1 MDGLA
6 EKSKKAYVRLYE
18 KVGEEIGM
26 HFLDKLE
33 GGGLAPAIG
42 NKRQSEFERVMADAR
57 GGSKSI
63 SSTAQDELKRIAE
76 ERRKLTSLNQE
87 RERQF
92 MRSEINVDGRE
103 SLTKK
108 TSISDLFKKYNI

>member
-26 HFLDKLE
+26 HFLEKLE

-42 NKRQSEFERVMADAR
+42 NKR
-57 GGSKSI
+57 
-63 SSTAQDELKRIAE
+63 
-76 ERRKLTSLNQE
+76 
-87 RERQF
+87 
-92 MRSEINVDGRE
+92 
-103 SLTKK
+103 
-108 TSISDLFKKYNI
+108 